1 MEKREEKKVG
11 NFMRYVVLV
20 SHGEL
25 ASGMHSVVKMIA
37 GDRPEVY
44 SICLK
49 QDMDAGIFMEECEKV
64 FSMIPDADQIIL
76 LTDILSGSPIINA
89 LSVLENKGRK
99 DQSIIIGGMNMP
111 MVLEAVFKK
120 DHIEDLSL
128 LKGTL
133 IEEAKKGIK

>member
-1 MEKREEKKVG
+1 M
-11 NFMRYVVLV
+11 
-20 SHGEL
+20 
-25 ASGMHSVVKMIA
+25 
-37 GDRPEVY
+37 Y

-128 LKGTL
+128 LKETFDRRS
-133 IEEAKKGIK
+133 